1 MWFILVYCRK
11 CGHRVGGGW
20 MGVHAS
26 NEDVCGSVIVRC
38 RQHPFTC
45 PRFSFGSLGIDG
57 GEDAKSK
64 SRMKNRWIYSDDGPR
79 TALLGYEPSYQEP
92 FSVFECMSTG
102 TTAEVINHQYKHALH
117 RLYWGDPLE
126 N

>member
-26 NEDVCGSVIVRC
+26 NEDVCGIVIVRC

-45 PRFSFGSLGIDG
+45 PRFSLRSLGIDG

-64 SRMKNRWIYSDDGPR
+64 SRMKNQWIYSDDGPR
-79 TALLGYEPSYQEP
+79 TALLGSGP
-92 FSVFECMSTG
+92 
-102 TTAEVINHQYKHALH
+102 
-117 RLYWGDPLE
+117 
-126 N
+126 